1 MKQCIRTLLK
11 IIKDAGEVVPITEI
25 IAIIAN
31 KEKIYQIFSTDKPAD
46 DEKASKGIELKV
58 DTPIE
63 EVKAV
68 KGKRNRDERIFIT
81 PRAKMI
87 AGDKGLNYLDI
98 EGTGPEG
105 LIIEKDVLNYIE
117 KMPAV
122 QKSTPL
128 AARVAMQND
137 IELSEVSGSGARGKV
152 MKADVEAAI
161 AARKSQT
168 ATESRNGNIIPFE
181 GIRKVISTKMMQS
194 LHEMAQANHKMSVDM
209 SEIIRFR
216 EKLKS
221 SNIKVSYTDIMVKV
235 VSKALMDF
243 PIMNSSLIE
252 EGILLKDY
260 VNMGLAVA
268 VESGL
273 IVPVIKNAHLM
284 TLEEISTVSA
294 ELIDKAQKGG
304 LLPNEYSDGT
314 FTITNLGMYDIDEF
328 TAIINPP
335 ESAILAIGK
344 INRIPV
350 VEGDNIVIRPVMMLS
365 LTYDHRIID
374 GAPAAKF
381 LQRVKQIMM
390 NPYLLI

>member
-1 MKQCIRTLLK
+1 
-11 IIKDAGEVVPITEI
+11 
-25 IAIIAN
+25 
-31 KEKIYQIFSTDKPAD
+31 
-46 DEKASKGIELKV
+46 
-58 DTPIE
+58 
-63 EVKAV
+63 
-68 KGKRNRDERIFIT
+68 
-81 PRAKMI
+81 MI

-260 VNMGLAVA
+260 VNMGLAVLLK
-268 VESGL
+268 VGL
-273 IVPVIKNAHLM
+273 
-284 TLEEISTVSA
+284 SC
-294 ELIDKAQKGG
+294 
-304 LLPNEYSDGT
+304 LLLRT
-314 FTITNLGMYDIDEF
+314 RT
-328 TAIINPP
+328 
-335 ESAILAIGK
+335 
-344 INRIPV
+344 
-350 VEGDNIVIRPVMMLS
+350 
-365 LTYDHRIID
+365 
-374 GAPAAKF
+374 
-381 LQRVKQIMM
+381 
-390 NPYLLI
+390 